1 MGEGAS
7 HAVPAEGGLDRRA
20 AERLQLQPL
29 AHALLPQAVAN
40 GVAAVHRLHHIGR
53 LSETAEPEADP
64 EGGARHVLPV
74 RALQQRARLV
84 HFAGGAIFN

>member
-1 MGEGAS
+1 
-7 HAVPAEGGLDRRA
+7 
-20 AERLQLQPL
+20 
-29 AHALLPQAVAN
+29 
-40 GVAAVHRLHHIGR
+40 VAAVHRLHHIGR
-53 LSETAEPEADP
+53 LSETVEPEADP